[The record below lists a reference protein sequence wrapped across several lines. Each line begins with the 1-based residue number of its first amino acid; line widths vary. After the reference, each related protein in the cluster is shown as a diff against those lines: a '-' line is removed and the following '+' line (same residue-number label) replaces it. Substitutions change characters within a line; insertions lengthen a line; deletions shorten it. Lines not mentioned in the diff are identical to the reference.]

1 MTPTIKEWTTALR
14 SGEYDQGRASLHCD
28 DRFCCLG
35 VLCDLVDPDAWKAQE
50 DGDPRHIWRD
60 DGVLGLP
67 PRAVLKAVGISYEQA
82 LSLANRN
89 DNGYTFDQLADV
101 IEKEYHL

>member
-28 DRFCCLG
+28 DSFCCLG
-35 VLCDLVDPDAWKAQE
+35 VLCDLVDPDGWTAQE
-50 DGDPRHIWRD
+50 DGHIWRD
-60 DGVLGLP
+60 HEDLGLP
-67 PRAVLKAVGISYEQA
+67 PRPVLKAVGISYEQA
-82 LSLANRN
+82 LSLASMN
-89 DNGYTFDQLADV
+89 DNGCTFDQIADV